1 MSVRSKADGKV
12 GMGPDLSG
20 NSVTDA
26 LTWQAFKDNRTQ
38 YVAKTMLMGAGKM
51 SQSVKQLSY
60 QHEDLRSTLA
70 PGGKKKKQ
78 QKSEP

>member
-1 MSVRSKADGKV
+1 MERWGW
-12 GMGPDLSG
+12 GQTDLSG
-20 NSVTDA
+20 NSVTGA
-26 LTWQAFKDNRTQ
+26 LTWQAFKDNRTR

-70 PGGKKKKQ
+70 PGGKKKQ